1 MAASGIQWSRTH
13 NYDQEQTIM
22 ADRMTRQQRHLCM
35 SHIRSKDTK
44 PEMAVRKG
52 LFAAGV
58 RYRLNVSALPGTPD
72 IVLKKYNTAIFVNG
86 CFWHGHSGCRHFV
99 MPQTNRQFWQDK
111 IERNIRRDAAVK
123 TRLEAL
129 GWKVIVLWECELNT
143 SARRKETMGRLLEAL
158 KDNEAEY
165 RAEQGRRKV
174 LKALRRRENDEKK
187 MRKGALEAE
196 IHNRYDIPRKIV
208 LDSENPALT
217 DLCDF

>member
-1 MAASGIQWSRTH
+1 
-13 NYDQEQTIM
+13 M
-22 ADRMTRQQRHLCM
+22 ADRLTRQQRHLCM

-52 LFAAGV
+52 LFAAGF
-58 RYRLNVSALPGTPD
+58 RYRLNVRALPGTPD
-72 IVLKKYNTAIFVNG
+72 IVLKKYNTVIFVNG

-99 MPQTNRQFWQDK
+99 LPQANRQFWQDK

-143 SARRKETMGRLLEAL
+143 SARRAGTIGRLLEAL

-165 RAEQGRRKV
+165 RAEQGRRIAM
-174 LKALRRRENDEKK
+174 KALRRRENEEKK
-187 MRKGALEAE
+187 KRQGSLEAE
-196 IHNRYDIPRKIV
+196 ILSRYDIPRKIV
-208 LDSENPALT
+208 LDSENSALP

>member
-1 MAASGIQWSRTH
+1 MTKGIQWPRTH

-44 PEMAVRKG
+44 PEVAVRKG
-52 LFAAGV
+52 LFAAGF

>member
-1 MAASGIQWSRTH
+1 MTKGIQWPRI
-13 NYDQEQTIM
+13 YIYYQEQTIM

-44 PEMAVRKG
+44 PEVAVRKG
-52 LFAAGV
+52 LFAAGF

-143 SARRKETMGRLLEAL
+143 SARRKVTMGRLLASL

-165 RAEQGRRKV
+165 CAEQGRRKV

>member
-1 MAASGIQWSRTH
+1 MAEDIHLLSGADNHGRQDDKAAAASVHVTH
-13 NYDQEQTIM
+13 T
-22 ADRMTRQQRHLCM
+22 QQRHEAGGG
-35 SHIRSKDTK
+35 R
-44 PEMAVRKG
+44 PERPFRG
-52 LFAAGV
+52 RF
-58 RYRLNVSALPGTPD
+58 PIQ

-143 SARRKETMGRLLEAL
+143 SARRKVTMGRLLASL

-165 RAEQGRRKV
+165 CAEQGRRKV